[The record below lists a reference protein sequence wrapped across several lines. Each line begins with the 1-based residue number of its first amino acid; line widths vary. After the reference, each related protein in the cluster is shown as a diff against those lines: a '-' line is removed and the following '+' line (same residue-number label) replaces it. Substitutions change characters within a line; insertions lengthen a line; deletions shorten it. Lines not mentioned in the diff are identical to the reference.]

1 MFEFLCCIIF
11 LSHCDLP
18 LHLMSRSNKFIFYVK
33 FVSLDL
39 GEGICGNIQQAL
51 LIVSPVVEQFLFLK
65 EMFCS
70 RSAFSQIN
78 HIFLDLIS
86 YSVHMLS
93 ISNILQHLSC
103 FISSMYYM
111 ILIIVLDSNLCFFN
125 TFYHFYSILHKG
137 SDEVLPSHCV
147 FSSDPPM

>member
-11 LSHCDLP
+11 LGHCDLP
-18 LHLMSRSNKFIFYVK
+18 LYLMSRSNKFIFYVK

-70 RSAFSQIN
+70 RSVSVRST
-78 HIFLDLIS
+78 IF
-86 YSVHMLS
+86 
-93 ISNILQHLSC
+93 
-103 FISSMYYM
+103 F
-111 ILIIVLDSNLCFFN
+111 
-125 TFYHFYSILHKG
+125 
-137 SDEVLPSHCV
+137 
-147 FSSDPPM
+147 